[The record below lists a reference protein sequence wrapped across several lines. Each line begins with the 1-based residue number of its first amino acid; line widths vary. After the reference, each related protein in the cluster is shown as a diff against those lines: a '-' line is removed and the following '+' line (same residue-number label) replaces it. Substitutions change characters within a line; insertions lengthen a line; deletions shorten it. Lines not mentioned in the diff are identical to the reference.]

1 MTFYCELPTA
11 VDFIEHFL
19 CTFLSFLSATFIFLI
34 PI

>member
-1 MTFYCELPTA
+1 LPTA

-19 CTFLSFLSATFIFLI
+19 CIFLSFLSVTFIFLI